1 MSIPIMRLR
10 DGATLPVKPS
20 GDMLKGWLPGT
31 LVNYVQG
38 KDGHYLTV
46 DLASNMRDKKG
57 CGGFTVNGSY
67 SLRNNFDFRFANDNQ
82 KNGIWTSDQNV
93 YLSKSEQ
100 NFDFQ
105 VDSSKKT
112 FIQGKDLTTINFDGG
127 VFRIYTYQKYDN
139 EYIQSNGQKGGVIDW
154 QSHIGQ
160 LFGCSCRSLF
170 TTLQNNVLDQPYE
183 YRIGGVYED
192 QNGKKYIVG
201 VKR

>member
-10 DGATLPVKPS
+10 QGATLPVKPT

-31 LVNYVQG
+31 LVNFVQG

-46 DLASNMRDKKG
+46 DLAINIKNKKG

-67 SLRNNFDFRFANDNQ
+67 NLKNNFDFRFANDNQ
-82 KNGIWTSDQNV
+82 KGFWTPDQNV

-100 NFDFQ
+100 NYGFQ
-105 VDSSKKT
+105 IDSSKKT

-139 EYIQSNGQKGGVIDW
+139 EYIQSNGQRGGQINWKNHV
-154 QSHIGQ
+154 GQ

-170 TTLQNNVLDQPYE
+170 TTLQNNVLDQPCE
-183 YRIGGVYED
+183 YRIGGIYED
-192 QNGKKYIVG
+192 QFGKTYIVG
-201 VKR
+201 VRR